1 MRLKKKARM
10 SLKKEA
16 RVKIPVSQLNLKL
29 RITPAV
35 EVRRQ
40 VETRNQ
46 EVPAIIEKNATMNLL
61 NPETVA
67 VAVVVEGQKAKM
79 ILGMVNLFR

>member
-1 MRLKKKARM
+1 M
-10 SLKKEA
+10 
-16 RVKIPVSQLNLKL
+16 KIPVSQLNLKL

-40 VETRNQ
+40 EETRNQ

-61 NPETVA
+61 NLETVA
-67 VAVVVEGQKAKM
+67 VAVVAEGQMVKM